1 MELSVNKD
9 TKSNRPKVAV
19 VVGSGGMK
27 ALASIAL
34 FEFLEESKIE
44 VDLLIGCSGGAGV
57 VGSWAS
63 GNNASILREQ
73 AKKYWGNRE
82 LLTSIDYRSLLSIA
96 GLPFGRFDK
105 SCGLIKPELAHK
117 AYKEM
122 YGDQKIEDLKIPT
135 LVQTTDV
142 LSGQPVV
149 LESGLLR
156 EAVYA
161 SGALFPLLPPISI
174 EGRLLMDGVY
184 SSPLPVMEAVN
195 RGMDVVIAI
204 TYEER
209 TTAESRGFF
218 PYFMRTVGYSQQWL
232 QRNQMALSVDLHHH
246 EIVFINVVFDKFIS
260 LRSTR
265 RIPEILEKGEYAVN
279 SKKEEILAAIENF
292 SPAR

>member
-1 MELSVNKD
+1 MKKKTPENKA
-9 TKSNRPKVAV
+9 KVAV

-34 FEFLEESKIE
+34 FEFIEEAKID
-44 VDLLIGCSGGAGV
+44 VDLLIGCSGGSGV
-57 VGSWAS
+57 VASWAS
-63 GNNASILREQ
+63 GNDGQTLRKQ
-73 AKKYWGNRE
+73 AKKYWGNRQ
-82 LLTSIDYRSLLSIA
+82 LLSRTDYRSLLSIA

-105 SCGLIKPELAHK
+105 SCGLIKPDLAHK

-122 YGDQKIEDLKIPT
+122 YGELKLEDLKIPT
-135 LVQTTDV
+135 IIQTTDL
-142 LSGQPVV
+142 LSGHPVV

-161 SGALFPLLPPISI
+161 SGALFPLLPPVSI
-174 EGRLLMDGVY
+174 NGQLLIDGVY

-218 PYFMRTVGYSQQWL
+218 SYFMRSVGYSQQWL

-246 EIVFINVVFDKFIS
+246 EIVFINVVFDKYIS

-265 RIPEILEKGEYAVN
+265 RIPEILEKGKLAVE
-279 SKKEEILAAIENF
+279 SKKEEILAAIKNF
-292 SPAR
+292 SPGN

>member
-1 MELSVNKD
+1 MN
-9 TKSNRPKVAV
+9 NRENRAKVAV

-34 FEFLEESKIE
+34 FEFIEEAKID
-44 VDLLIGCSGGAGV
+44 VDLLIGCSGGSGV
-57 VGSWAS
+57 VGSWAL
-63 GNNASILREQ
+63 GNNGEVLREQ
-73 AKKYWGNRE
+73 AKKYWGNRK
-82 LLTSIDYRSLLSIA
+82 LLTQTDYRSLLSIA

-105 SCGLIKPELAHK
+105 TCGLLKSELAHK
-117 AYKEM
+117 AYKEL
-122 YGDQKIEDLKIPT
+122 YGDNKIEDLKIPT
-135 LVQTTDV
+135 IFQTTDL
-142 LSGQPVV
+142 LSGHPVI

-174 EGRLLMDGVY
+174 NEQLLIDGVY

-195 RGMDVVIAI
+195 RGIDVVIAI

-209 TTAESRGFF
+209 TTEDSRGFF
-218 PYFMRTVGYSQQWL
+218 PYFMRSVGYSQQWL
-232 QRNQMALSVDLHHH
+232 QRNQLALSVDLHHH

-265 RIPEILEKGEYAVN
+265 RIPEILEKGKQAVD
-279 SKKEEILAAIENF
+279 SKKDEILAAINNF
-292 SPAR
+292 APGN